1 MAIRNDPNLTPA
13 LGTLSPTSGSTE
25 SRPQDGA
32 KLPRTGEGARALAA
46 GARFELWGQDSGGGA
61 KLDVR
66 KLDSDRIEVA
76 LDGSKKGDKKVF
88 VLDLKNPSAQRA
100 FEDLVRFRATKA
112 ELMATTPKT
121 SGVVEGGAANVVAT
135 AQTPAANKVKVSGG
149 ANQQTT
155 TDEAG
160 TKERTRTLSGT
171 IGSDGGSQLK
181 VTGKQTTQ
189 TGATGRS
196 DTLSLGADG
205 KLQTSKTSGET
216 TFQGTVAGTGSYSHT
231 TLKDPNGVKLGTVTD
246 KNGSLTVGGSVADT
260 TGPDQFSASASHQIS
275 GGIKQ
280 ETSAAGKTTT
290 HSQGSQ
296 TQVAVSGQTQQGE
309 TVFSGGASLEQKHGS
324 SQAVGPDGVRTITS
338 QSSQAQGNLG
348 VKDSTGATQYSAQV
362 SGGKTQGTTVNT
374 GPEGTTVTQKNGST
388 LQGQGS
394 LQHTSGEVVASAQV
408 GGERSNQVVQIRD
421 AKGGVF
427 TTTTQTQGGSLAGG
441 IKDETGPDGFRAN
454 GGLEQSRTTVTTQ
467 GPDGLNV
474 NTTTTGKGT
483 LGGGINRGETQVGV
497 DLVRQWQEVSGRDGK
512 GLRTQTGTLTQ
523 ELDLTTAFA
532 GERKVG
538 FSRDTAKEY
547 ALALPATSTG
557 NPALP
562 TTSGTALALPEGA
575 TFSMKSTG
583 KMGIAGEADG
593 FKAGISG
600 ERAVEIKIARGAG
613 STVNAV
619 VDFTGKAQNSQGFDR
634 TFGDEKGVA
643 VTVGV
648 SRNAQKIENRVD
660 QFQLDLSKPAHQ
672 AAYDALLRGN
682 LAPAQALS
690 TSTTVQEART
700 TELKGKLGIAYD
712 QLGASVELF
721 RRDAGP
727 NEPAIQGD
735 PVRKAATEALQAQ
748 GKDVRWIEKGG
759 AYELGGGHSGSIGT
773 GIGLSYGFEAK
784 KALEWRSMGPRADG
798 QGGASG
804 LAMTAQDAQAMATGS
819 EFQMRGTANISG
831 KAGVLAGWQA
841 GVPGVKVTAGV
852 GFEVQRGKQVEMN
865 VQVKKL
871 DATTVQV
878 RLDELEKTEKGR
890 EFAAKLGAEINGAE
904 LAAAGGSILA
914 VLAKKPE
921 LAAKLADTKKALSAE
936 FAIGSSKSNSEGKG
950 LTFTLDL
957 SRPEAK
963 AAYEKLVRGNPD
975 AAIELAAK
983 DTSGVALRQSSVT
996 TTQQTEKHIDARIGN
1011 TELYASSNVR
1021 KDTMVEV
1028 VVEGRGERLDSSIA
1042 ERKQNSIWGRN
1053 RQVGVEAVSVRTPE
1067 APNGTKYYRVGYQE
1081 KDRFTSEGELQSRR
1095 ELAASLGA
1103 VPARPEVLDASKKEG
1118 RGVVGFITGAR
1129 NDYGKLQ
1136 TDIEVFITDA
1146 GIGKLRGAGRD
1157 QALTSYGQVLADK
1170 NGGQV
1175 PKWADAHY
1183 GPWSRNVL
1191 DTYRNAKDTG
1201 TRDAYRKAYEAQFG
1215 TEAFKQDVKEYARA
1229 SDFANA
1235 LQQGATDGDPAAW
1248 NKAFADQA
1256 KRAGFNFFDGLAAMN
1271 KMAGADQVLV
1281 NRFTVKGKAVDIEMV
1296 SEGALVAPAL
1306 SQN

>member
-13 LGTLSPTSGSTE
+13 LGTPAPTSTSGE

-32 KLPRTGEGARALAA
+32 KLPRTGEGARALAS
-46 GARFELWGQDSGGGA
+46 GARFELWGQDAGGGA
-61 KLDVR
+61 KLEAR

-121 SGVVEGGAANVVAT
+121 TGVVEGGAPNVVAP
-135 AQTPAANKVKVSGG
+135 QPPAANKVKVSGG

-160 TKERTRTLSGT
+160 TKERARTLSGS

-189 TGATGRS
+189 TGAGGRS

-205 KLQTSKTSGET
+205 KLQASKTSGET

-246 KNGSLTVGGSVADT
+246 KNGSLTVGGSVKDT

-290 HSQGSQ
+290 HSHGSQ

-309 TVFSGGASLEQKHGS
+309 
-324 SQAVGPDGVRTITS
+324 
-338 QSSQAQGNLG
+338 
-348 VKDSTGATQYSAQV
+348 
-362 SGGKTQGTTVNT
+362 
-374 GPEGTTVTQKNGST
+374 
-388 LQGQGS
+388 
-394 LQHTSGEVVASAQV
+394 VVASAQA

-427 TTTTQTQGGSLAGG
+427 TTTTQTQAGSLSGG
-441 IKDETGPDGFRAN
+441 VKDQAGPDGFRAN
-454 GGLEQSRTTVTTQ
+454 AGLEQSKTTVTTQ
-467 GPDGLNV
+467 GPDGQTV
-474 NTTTTGKGT
+474 NTTTNGKGT
-483 LGGGINRGETQVGV
+483 LGGGVNRGGTQVGV
-497 DLVRQWQEVSGRDGK
+497 DLVRQWQEVSGRDGN
-512 GLRTQTGTLTQ
+512 GLRTQTGKLTH
-523 ELDLTTAFA
+523 ELELTTAFK

-538 FSRDTAKEY
+538 FERDTAKEY
-547 ALALPATSTG
+547 ALTLPSTSTG

-562 TTSGTALALPEGA
+562 TTAGTALALPEGA
-575 TFSMKSTG
+575 TFSLKSTG
-583 KMGIAGEADG
+583 KMAIAGEADG
-593 FKAGISG
+593 FSAGISG
-600 ERAVEIKIARGAG
+600 ARAVEIKIARGSGAI
-613 STVNAV
+613 VNAV
-619 VDFTGKAQNSQGFDR
+619 VDFTGKSQNSQGFDR

-648 SRNAQKIENRVD
+648 SRSADKIENRVD
-660 QFQLDLSKPAHQ
+660 QFQLDLGKPAHQ

-690 TSTTVQEART
+690 TSTTVQDGRT

-727 NEPAIQGD
+727 NDPAIQGD

-773 GIGLSYGFEAK
+773 GIGVSYGFEAK

-798 QGGASG
+798 QGGAPG

-819 EFQMRGTANISG
+819 EFQLRGTANISG

-871 DATTVQV
+871 DASTVQV

-975 AAIELAAK
+975 AAIQLAAR

-996 TTQQTEKHIDARIGN
+996 TTRESEKHLNARIGN
-1011 TELYASSNVR
+1011 TELYTSSNVR
-1021 KDTMVEV
+1021 KDSMVEV

-1042 ERKQNSIWGRN
+1042 ERKQSSIWGRN

-1081 KDRFTSEGELQSRR
+1081 KDRFTSAGELQSRR

-1103 VPARPEVLDASKKEG
+1103 VPARPEVLDPSQKEG

-1146 GIGKLRGAGRD
+1146 GIATLRGAGRD
-1157 QALTSYGQVLADK
+1157 QALTSYGQVVADK

-1215 TEAFKQDVKEYARA
+1215 TDAFKQDVKEYARA

-1235 LQQGATDGDPAAW
+1235 IGQGSTDGDPAAW

-1306 SQN
+1306 SQK